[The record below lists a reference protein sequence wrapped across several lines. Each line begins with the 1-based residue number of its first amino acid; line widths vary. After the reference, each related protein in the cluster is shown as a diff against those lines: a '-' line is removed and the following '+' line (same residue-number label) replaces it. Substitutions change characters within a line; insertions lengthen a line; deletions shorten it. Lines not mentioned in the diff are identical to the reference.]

1 MANLNEVLQ
10 NPIFLVITTGLVGF
24 VGGYALHWLQTRKED
39 LKEDLDKIY
48 IPIHRLLKKE
58 LDAKEFRLNRP
69 EVRSYYDLDNSLE
82 DCIEHRLLP
91 RVFKRFRSH
100 LLDLVRLST
109 EAASMDKVLDEIVK
123 KELSTNVDRMRKD
136 PVQSGLLNPALFQ
149 TLEYRLLFP
158 LRKDSIEDV
167 KSLIKEIKE
176 DNAIAWDKDLF
187 GTNAEDLFYLIKPKI
202 KEARD
207 VYLKAAGDYFTRL
220 ESVQSRLTKR
230 LAKRARY

>member
-1 MANLNEVLQ
+1 M
-10 NPIFLVITTGLVGF
+10 ITTGLVAF

-69 EVRSYYDLDNSLE
+69 EVPSYYGLDRSLE
-82 DCIEHRLLP
+82 DCLEHRLLP

-100 LLDLVRLST
+100 LWDLVRLSK
-109 EAASMDKVLDEIVK
+109 EAASKDRVLDEIVK
-123 KELSTNVDRMRKD
+123 KELKTNVDRMRKD

-158 LRKDSIEDV
+158 IRKDSIEDV
-167 KSLIKEIKE
+167 KNLIKEIKE
-176 DNAIAWDKDLF
+176 NNAVTGDKDLF
-187 GTNAEDLFYLIKPKI
+187 GTKAEELFYLIKPKI

-207 VYLKAAGDYFTRL
+207 VYLKSAGGYFARL